1 MQWADV
7 NEQLIYVVPLFDEVK
22 IKEDL
27 VYNRNTFELIGF
39 VNLGQFNNQL
49 MSLNSSDN
57 DFDPKFVAT
66 HMLVFMVRGLFID
79 LEFPYAQFATKTA
92 CAADIFP
99 IVC

>member
-1 MQWADV
+1 MEEWQK
-7 NEQLIYVVPLFDEVK
+7 YVVVLFDEVK

-57 DFDPKFVAT
+57 DFDTKFVAT
-66 HMLVFMVRGLFID
+66 LVSVYGVR
-79 LEFPYAQFATKTA
+79 TA
-92 CAADIFP
+92 HRP
-99 IVC
+99 